1 MNWLNSLGTF
11 ETIIYILAFHFIFFG
26 FAYLCFKQEDKI
38 VMARK
43 INKAKKKIKADSI
56 GRASRSDFAKQDWA
70 NLARQRDLPRFQNDT
85 IFADKIV
92 RDIEK
97 TIKKRTS

>member
-1 MNWLNSLGTF
+1 MSWLTSLGTF

-43 INKAKKKIKADSI
+43 INKAKKKVKAESI
-56 GRASRSDFAKQDWA
+56 ARANRSDFAKQEWA
-70 NLARQRDLPRFQNDT
+70 NLARQTNLPRFRNDSV
-85 IFADKIV
+85 FADKIV
-92 RDIEK
+92 RDIER

>member
-1 MNWLNSLGTF
+1 MNEWLASLGAF
-11 ETIIYILAFHFIFFG
+11 ELIIYILAFHFIFFG
-26 FAYLCFKQEDKI
+26 FAYICFRQEDKI

-43 INKAKKKIKADSI
+43 INNAKKKDKVETI
-56 GRASRSDFAKQDWA
+56 GRATRSDFAKQEWA
-70 NLARQRDLPRFQNDT
+70 NLARQTNLPRFRNDS

-97 TIKKRTS
+97 KIKRTS

>member
-1 MNWLNSLGTF
+1 MNWLTSLGTF

-26 FAYLCFKQEDKI
+26 FAYICFKQEDKI

-43 INKAKKKIKADSI
+43 INKAKKKDKVEMI
-56 GRASRSDFAKQDWA
+56 GRASRSDFAKQEWA
-70 NLARQRDLPRFQNDT
+70 NLARQTHLPRFQNDT

-92 RDIEK
+92 RDIER